1 MISVYGRETM
11 VTCSCEGSQYTHPA
25 PVVPMIPTASLS
37 QLQNHAQFSIPTNP
51 PPLPTLPP
59 AQTAPTSTQ
68 SESVSL
74 TTPPSSNPTAP
85 NPPARPQQRSSIFPS
100 LETTPAPS
108 TPPNP
113 PRTPLLFTP
122 PLPRPA
128 EEVNSL
134 FPRSRPL
141 AEPPPEPVLRPQ
153 PVMQL
158 QQVRVANTRAHPF
171 YYPRYIAKVSLVD
184 NGPGRIVSKYKIPGG
199 GEEGE

>member
-1 MISVYGRETM
+1 MISVYAREAV
-11 VTCSCEGSQYTHPA
+11 VTCSCEGSQYTQPA

-37 QLQNHAQFSIPTNP
+37 QLQNHSHFSIPTNP

-59 AQTAPTSTQ
+59 AQTTQTPAQ
-68 SESVSL
+68 SEAVSL
-74 TTPPSSNPTAP
+74 TTPPSSNTTAP
-85 NPPARPQQRSSIFPS
+85 NPPVRPQQRSSIFPS

-128 EEVNSL
+128 EEGNSL
-134 FPRSRPL
+134 FPHSRPL

-158 QQVRVANTRAHPF
+158 QQMRVANTRAHPF

-199 GEEGE
+199 GG